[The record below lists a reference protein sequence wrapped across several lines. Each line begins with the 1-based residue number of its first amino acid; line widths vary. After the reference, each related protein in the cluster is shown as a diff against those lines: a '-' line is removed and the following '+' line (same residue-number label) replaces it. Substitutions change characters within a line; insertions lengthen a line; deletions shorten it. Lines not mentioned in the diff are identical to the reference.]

1 MNDKP
6 VALDAYES
14 MAERYAEA
22 VRTKPHNAYLERP
35 AIRALVPD
43 IQGARVLDA
52 GCGAGIN
59 LQWLLDQGAREVVGV
74 DVSPKMV
81 SLARREV
88 RSERV
93 SLHVADLLQPLDF
106 LAVAS
111 FDLVFSSLVVHYIED
126 QNALFAGFARLLRPG
141 GRFVFSCHHPF
152 NDYRRHS
159 VSYFETR
166 LVSEQWG
173 MRGEP
178 VTVSFYIRPLSAIT
192 GALAQAGFII
202 ERMTEAR
209 PTEDFRRADPEG
221 YARCMENPSFLLV
234 RARRSLEA

>member
-1 MNDKP
+1 MDDKP

-74 DVSPKMV
+74 DVSPKMIA
-81 SLARREV
+81 LARREV
-88 RSERV
+88 QSERV
-93 SLHVADLLQPLDF
+93 SLHVAELRQPLDF
-106 LAVAS
+106 LAAAS

-141 GRFVFSCHHPF
+141 GWFVFSCHHPF
-152 NDYRRHS
+152 NDYQHHTG
-159 VSYFETR
+159 SYFETR
-166 LVSEQWG
+166 LVTEAWRMG
-173 MRGEP
+173 GEP
-178 VTVSFYIRPLSAIT
+178 VAVSFYIRPLSAIA

-202 ERMTEAR
+202 ERMTEAL
-209 PTEDFRRADPEG
+209 PTEDFRRADPQG
-221 YARCMENPSFLLV
+221 YARCMEHPSFLCV
-234 RARRSLEA
+234 RAWRS